1 MSAEVPHFHPCVLL
15 DQGGFGFGL
24 GNTAVGG
31 GSGRALRGE
40 QHRAGLLRQP
50 AAQLFANAPAPPRDD
65 RAGGRTPPDEMDD
78 ELYGVAGCDSRVA
91 ASLRCPSQSGAMAV
105 WSSSKKPYGI
115 WTSAGGPVPVPAHET
130 YHLAGAR
137 LSDAGGLHYPLAACC
152 GANASVAVVAS
163 ELTLCSNSIA
173 SSDST
178 LNATE

>member
-130 YHLAGAR
+130 YHLAG
-137 LSDAGGLHYPLAACC
+137 CC